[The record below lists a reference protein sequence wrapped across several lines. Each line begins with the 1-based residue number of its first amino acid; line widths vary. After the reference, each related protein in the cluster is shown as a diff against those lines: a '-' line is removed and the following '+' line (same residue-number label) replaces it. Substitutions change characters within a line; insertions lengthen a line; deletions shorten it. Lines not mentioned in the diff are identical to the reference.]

1 MSTRVALIALA
12 LVAFACRKGQDAT
25 PADPKPSSESAPSGP
40 SAQGA
45 SGALRGLLTE
55 QDFEEEALRQI
66 NGDNIETELGLIE
79 EEVRKK

>member
-1 MSTRVALIALA
+1 MSTRVALIVLA

-25 PADPKPSSESAPSGP
+25 PADPKPSSSPSGP

-79 EEVRKK
+79 EEIRKK

>member
-1 MSTRVALIALA
+1 MSTRVVLIALT
-12 LVAFACRKGQDAT
+12 LVAVACRKGRDETA
-25 PADPKPSSESAPSGP
+25 ADPKPSSEASPSGS

-66 NGDNIETELGLIE
+66 NGDNIEAELGLIE
-79 EEVRKK
+79 QEIRKQ